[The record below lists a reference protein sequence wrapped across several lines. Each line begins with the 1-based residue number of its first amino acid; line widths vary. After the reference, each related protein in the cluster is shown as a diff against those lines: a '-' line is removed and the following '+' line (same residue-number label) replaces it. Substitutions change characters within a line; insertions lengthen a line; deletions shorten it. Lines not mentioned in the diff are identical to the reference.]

1 MNEMKQLFLFFLLL
15 FISIE
20 FVVCA
25 EPTGTVD
32 VYHGNRRYWTIEA
45 DGKTHIALHIL
56 KEHLKLVFP
65 NERTIDELLSGLKL
79 YSPTGNEKCEDTSTD
94 FGFTLV
100 IAVQNHIRG
109 EILTEIVDTDRSVM
123 TYLYERCGGNERRR
137 YYGVK
142 TIDVNAENLEL
153 ESGRG
158 CFKRTVPFQVYVKDN
173 TKHIM
178 ELQVS
183 GTFKCQV
190 FMELPSFIKIED
202 TELPQYNESLPLNA
216 SFAGHSEDFW
226 WKSVSDE
233 SASMLPSGVT
243 FDESGNVEIDILKSK
258 KEIPYFFR
266 IGQNQPLPSLQ
277 FKFDGCIGSK
287 FEVYLNLHDTLEC
300 RTGILITSEGLE
312 ISTKNGVWKKIK
324 DTTKS
329 PTLIFDATKFYIKV
343 ASPLSINEFE
353 SCAISNPSDIPADQ
367 FVLQL
372 NRFEDG
378 GGSCA
383 KAQVILPKF
392 DVLKIIEVLID
403 RSKMIETAT
412 NETDF
417 NSTAAASIKSTTKDT
432 ATAGM
437 KWWWFA
443 IVG

>member
-45 DGKTHIALHIL
+45 NGKTYIALHVL
-56 KEHLKLVFP
+56 KESIKLIFHKETPFVDLAS
-65 NERTIDELLSGLKL
+65 NIKL
-79 YSPTGNEKCEDTSTD
+79 YSPTENGKCEEADKAE
-94 FGFTLV
+94 FKLV
-100 IAVQNHIRG
+100 IAVQNYIRG
-109 EILTEIVDTDRSVM
+109 EIKINGRGRTTAF
-123 TYLYERCGGNERRR
+123 LYDNFGEVL
-137 YYGVK
+137 YVPLP
-142 TIDVNAENLEL
+142 IDVDFETLENNA
-153 ESGRG
+153 
-158 CFKRTVPFQVYVKDN
+158 RTCYRQSNAPFQVYAKDN
-173 TKHIM
+173 TKNFM

-183 GTFKCQV
+183 GTFKCQIY
-190 FMELPSFIKIED
+190 MELPSFIKIED
-202 TELPQYNESLPLNA
+202 VELPQYNESLPLNA

-266 IGQNQPLPSLQ
+266 IGQNQPMPSLQ

-300 RTGILITSEGLE
+300 RTGILLTSEGLE
-312 ISTKNGVWKKIK
+312 ISTKNV
-324 DTTKS
+324 
-329 PTLIFDATKFYIKV
+329 YVKV

-353 SCAISNPSDIPADQ
+353 SCSISNPSDIPADQ
-367 FVLQL
+367 FVVQL
-372 NRFEDG
+372 SQFEDG

-437 KWWWFA
+437 EWWWFA
-443 IVG
+443 IVGV